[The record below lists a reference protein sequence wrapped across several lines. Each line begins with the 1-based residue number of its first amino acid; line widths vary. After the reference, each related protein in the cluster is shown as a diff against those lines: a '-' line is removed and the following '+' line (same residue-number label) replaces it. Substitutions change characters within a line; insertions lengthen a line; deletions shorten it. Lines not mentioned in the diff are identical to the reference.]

1 LTFKPE
7 TDDIREAPSLTII
20 PALQEGGADI
30 HAVDPQ
36 GMKEAQKVLKDVTYE
51 NDPYSA
57 VKGADAVVI
66 MTEWNEY
73 RAIDL
78 VKLKEL
84 MKGNVFIDLRDIYSP
99 ESVTKHGFKYIG
111 VGVK

>member
-1 LTFKPE
+1 
-7 TDDIREAPSLTII
+7 
-20 PALQEGGADI
+20 
-30 HAVDPQ
+30 
-36 GMKEAQKVLKDVTYE
+36 
-51 NDPYSA
+51 
-57 VKGADAVVI
+57 

-84 MKGNVFIDLRDIYSP
+84 MKGNVFIDLKGIYSP
-99 ESVTKHGFKYIG
+99 ESVTKHGFNYIG